1 LDPIDGRHGFVLKD
15 VHSLRIQDAVAM
27 LANDRCVGKP
37 RRCRIARLES
47 WSGAASRL
55 TTKGENMKTLFAL
68 VLVASTLA
76 GFSAANA
83 AGGCGP
89 GFHRGPYGGCRPNGG
104 AIVVAPRVVVAPA
117 PVVVVPRAR
126 VCPYGFAWRA
136 GRCRPI

>member
-1 LDPIDGRHGFVLKD
+1 
-15 VHSLRIQDAVAM
+15 
-27 LANDRCVGKP
+27 
-37 RRCRIARLES
+37 
-47 WSGAASRL
+47 
-55 TTKGENMKTLFAL
+55 MKTLFAA
-68 VLVASTLA
+68 VLVVSTLA

-104 AIVVAPRVVVAPA
+104 AVVVAPRVVVAPA

-126 VCPYGFAWRA
+126 VCPYGSAWRY